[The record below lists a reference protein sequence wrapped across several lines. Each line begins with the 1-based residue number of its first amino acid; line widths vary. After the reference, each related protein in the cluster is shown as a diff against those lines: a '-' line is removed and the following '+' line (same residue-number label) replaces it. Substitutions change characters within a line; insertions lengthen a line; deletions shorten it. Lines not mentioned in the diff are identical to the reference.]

1 MNGLD
6 AICFKQIAVRTS
18 VDIRRAPCYQSDVY
32 LKQEVAA
39 IARVSQ
45 VATSVLAQYSTVRHS
60 SCDSSDATH
69 SGSVATIVRALSPQ
83 VAQLTEIPTLSRF
96 KDIDLYPAN
105 FGRSITV
112 CMTRM

>member
-6 AICFKQIAVRTS
+6 AICFKQIAVRTE

-60 SCDSSDATH
+60 SDATH
-69 SGSVATIVRALSPQ
+69 SGSVAASVRALSPQ

-96 KDIDLYPAN
+96 TRIDLIP
-105 FGRSITV
+105 S
-112 CMTRM
+112 